1 MRLRRRKRGSATAT
15 PQSLHGRYHRLRRGG
30 DACPHRVTSRATRR
44 RGPIISHTFADLLVP
59 GVVVELDARE
69 AEDLGAFEETAL
81 TDAEAW
87 EANADLDMSEVAR
100 WRLNTSIRSPAR
112 SSSN

>member
-1 MRLRRRKRGSATAT
+1 MSASSEA
-15 PQSLHGRYHRLRRGG
+15 PRDPPAS
-30 DACPHRVTSRATRR
+30 A
-44 RGPIISHTFADLLVP
+44 IISHAFADLLVP

-87 EANADLDMSEVAR
+87 EANADLDMSEVADGD
-100 WRLNTSIRSPAR
+100 
-112 SSSN
+112 